1 MFEKLVHAVRLLF
14 GLNFLLNGINWWWK
28 ILPYPTIGDPP
39 GGPAFVQAMIDTGFL
54 FDGIKAVEV
63 LTGVAILANRFVPLA
78 LAVAF
83 PVTVAAWAVDIG
95 LLGHSLRAQVMGWA
109 VLSMNGFLMLAYLDA
124 YGPMLLSKAAPRA
137 PTGSEG

>member
-1 MFEKLVHAVRLLF
+1 MFEKLVHAVRILF
-14 GLNFLLNGINWWWK
+14 GVNFLLNGINWWWK

-63 LTGVAILANRFVPLA
+63 FTGVVILANRFVPLA

-83 PVTVAAWAVDIG
+83 PVTIAAWAVDVG
-95 LLGHSLRAQVMGWA
+95 LLGHSIRAQLMGWA
-109 VLSMNGFLMLAYLDA
+109 VLTMNGFLMLAYLDV
-124 YGPMLLSKAAPRA
+124 YRPMLLRRA
-137 PTGSEG
+137 TPGLPSGSDV